1 MARQSR
7 PTVLLTRPLAQGAR
21 FAAAVAQRFPDL
33 PIVSAPLLA
42 PVFLSPPLPPV
53 EFAGLILTSETG
65 AQGARRFLADGV
77 ALPKRAW
84 CVGDQTAAAATAAGF
99 DAESARG
106 DAAALVALIKAQKAR
121 PPLLHLRGRDSRGD
135 IADTLN
141 SAGIE
146 THSAIVYAQEPC
158 DLTPQ
163 AQAILAGD
171 APVIV
176 PLFSPRTA
184 ALFAAVP
191 DLNAPLWVVALSPTV
206 AQALAN
212 LPVARLVTATKPD
225 AAAMI
230 TAMATFFPT
239 NA

>member
-7 PTVLLTRPLAQGAR
+7 PTVLLTRPMVQGAR
-21 FAAAVAQRFPDL
+21 FADAVAQRFPDL

-65 AQGARRFLADGV
+65 VEGARRFLADGIL
-77 ALPKRAW
+77 LPERAW
-84 CVGDQTAAAATAAGF
+84 CVGDQTAAAANAAGF
-99 DAESARG
+99 DAVSAKG
-106 DAAALVALIKAQKAR
+106 DAAALVALIKAQKAGS
-121 PPLLHLRGRDSRGD
+121 PLLHLRGRDSRGD
-135 IADTLN
+135 IAETLN

-158 DLTPQ
+158 GLTPQ
-163 AQAILAGD
+163 AQAILADD

-176 PLFSPRTA
+176 PLFSPRSA

-191 DLNAPLWVVALSPTV
+191 DMKAPLWVVALSPAV
-206 AQALAN
+206 AQALGH

-230 TAMATFFPT
+230 AGLATFFPT